1 MNKELEKNLN
11 TDTVVSFFSFALIK
25 TFCQGQLKG
34 DGVYL
39 ARSQVPSRQNQGVRS
54 SMQQS
59 ILHLKS
65 EADNECMH
73 TTARVHLLYVFFF
86 FNPGSPAYG
95 MVPSIV
101 GETSYLK

>member
-1 MNKELEKNLN
+1 MNKEVEKLN
-11 TDTVVSFFSFALIK
+11 THTVVSFFSFVLIK

-73 TTARVHLLYVFFF
+73 TTARVHLLCFFLSIQDLLPMEWAS
-86 FNPGSPAYG
+86 PGSPA
-95 MVPSIV
+95 
-101 GETSYLK
+101 